1 MVKIANFAK
10 PETVGRNITKPTE
23 TTLNKNFEKINMGF
37 FDKLFGKKKTENN
50 SENIRETETVQ
61 LKKGDQFVSTGDNLG
76 YKVLRTLT
84 DEQKESIEKSTIL
97 LRTGQLYM
105 HYWTDNLICTDR
117 NDQEWQNKVMFFWKA
132 EEPFPRKSLPPNF
145 EKLKVKHFLFQGDTS
160 NISTQ
165 VGQAMPWFGMPGLG
179 EKHVCEINDEKVTI
193 PEMYDLG
200 FIEYIE
206 QVELTNENFE
216 ILTDKEKYFFLIDER
231 LTPFRNN
238 NFHLDGKPIP
248 INVAYCVG
256 GIHIIKKTNLEQ

>member
-1 MVKIANFAK
+1 
-10 PETVGRNITKPTE
+10 
-23 TTLNKNFEKINMGF
+23 MGF
-37 FDKLFGKKKTENN
+37 FDKLFGKKQTENN
-50 SENIRETETVQ
+50 SENISETDTVQ

-76 YKVLRTLT
+76 YKVIRNLT
-84 DEQKESIEKSTIL
+84 DEQKEGIKKSTIL

-165 VGQAMPWFGMPGLG
+165 VGQAIPWFGMPGLG
-179 EKHVCEINDEKVTI
+179 EKHVCDINDQKVTI
-193 PEMYDLG
+193 PELHELG

-216 ILTDKEKYFFLIDER
+216 ILTDKENYFFLIDER
-231 LTPFRNN
+231 LTPFRNG

-248 INVAYCVG
+248 INVAYSVG
-256 GIHIIKKTNLEQ
+256 GIHIIKKTDLE